1 MAAEF
6 GRLITAMVTPMDVD
20 GEVDLERTGAL
31 AAALVEAGTQSI
43 VSTGST
49 GEAPSLS
56 DEETVAVCVQR
67 NQQ

>member
-20 GEVDLERTGAL
+20 GEVYLERTAAL
-31 AAALVEAGTQSI
+31 AAALDEAGTQSI

-49 GEAPSLS
+49 
-56 DEETVAVCVQR
+56 DT
-67 NQQ
+67 